1 MDAQLIECLKSE
13 IREIPDWPKNG
24 ILFYDVTTLLKQGK
38 CFRQTIDA
46 LVDPY
51 KDQQVDLVLGMEAR
65 GFIFAPTVAYAL
77 NAGFVP
83 VRKPGKLPAAKL
95 QVNYE
100 LEYGT
105 DSLEIHQDAI
115 QPGQRVL
122 IVDDLIA
129 TGGTARAVA
138 EMVETMEATVV
149 GLAFV
154 VELTFL
160 NGRDKL
166 GKYGI
171 HSLLKY

>member
-1 MDAQLIECLKSE
+1 MDAQIEKELKAA
-13 IREIPDWPKNG
+13 IREIPDWPKKG
-24 ILFYDVTTLLKQGK
+24 ILFYDVTTLLKQGR
-38 CFRQTIDA
+38 CFEKTINA
-46 LVDPY
+46 LIDPY
-51 KDQQVDLVLGMEAR
+51 KDKRVDLVLGIEAR

-77 NAGFVP
+77 KAGFVP

-138 EMVETMEATVV
+138 EMVDTMEGIVV
-149 GLAFV
+149 GLDFV

-160 NGRDKL
+160 NGREKL
-166 GKYGI
+166 KKYNVNSI
-171 HSLLKY
+171 LKY

>member
-1 MDAQLIECLKSE
+1 METQRIDDLKAA
-13 IREIPDWPKNG
+13 IREIPDWPKKG
-24 ILFYDVTTLLKQGK
+24 ILFYDVTTLLKQGR
-38 CFRQTIDA
+38 CFEQAINA
-46 LVDPY
+46 LIDPY
-51 KDQQVDLVLGMEAR
+51 RKTQVDLVLGIEAR
-65 GFIFAPTVAYAL
+65 GFIFAPPVAYAL
-77 NAGFVP
+77 KAGFVP

-115 QPGQRVL
+115 EPGQRVL

-129 TGGTARAVA
+129 TGGTANAVA
-138 EMVETMEATVV
+138 EMVETMGATVV
-149 GLAFV
+149 GFAFV

-160 NGRDKL
+160 HGRDKL
-166 GKYGI
+166 TKYNV

>member
-1 MDAQLIECLKSE
+1 MDEQLIANLKAE
-13 IREIPDWPKNG
+13 IREIPDWPKKG

-46 LVDPY
+46 LVEPY
-51 KDQQVDLVLGMEAR
+51 QDKQVDLVLGMEAR

-95 QVNYE
+95 QVSYE

-115 QPGQRVL
+115 KPGQRVL

-129 TGGTARAVA
+129 TGGTAKAVA
-138 EMVETMEATVV
+138 EMVETMEGTVV
-149 GLAFV
+149 GMAFL

-160 NGRDKL
+160 NGRNQL
-166 GKYGI
+166 RKYDI
-171 HSLLKY
+171 HSILKY